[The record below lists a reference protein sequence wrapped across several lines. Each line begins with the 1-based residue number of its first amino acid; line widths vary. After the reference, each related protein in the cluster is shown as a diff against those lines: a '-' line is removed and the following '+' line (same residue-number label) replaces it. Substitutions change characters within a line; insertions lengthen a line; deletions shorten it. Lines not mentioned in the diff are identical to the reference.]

1 MFVHKFVL
9 LGTLIVNIVLS
20 EEIDDDI
27 RVNVYRPKQLPTY
40 AHNHPPLFDST
51 DDIFVG
57 QKEVVRVEKSVE
69 STQDPVDRSEREIG
83 AVYVNN
89 ASEKLSNTANNK
101 TRRRKL
107 RRRLQSNNNATPNN
121 SIIRSNLNTEN
132 LNKVNIITTP
142 APALLETVKTTPT
155 PSRDVT
161 LFPKRPIE
169 DSKRIEFQRQSRI
182 RVPAVKILDSENFVY
197 SHTGNFHYSYDSSD
211 GTKVSSRGE
220 LRNVKEGTGEVVEGN
235 VFYTDQEG
243 NDFNLSYTADENG
256 YRPVGAHLPT
266 PPPIPPAI
274 ARALRYLAT
283 KKPDDVTE
291 LPEKKTRV

>member
-27 RVNVYRPKQLPTY
+27 RVNVHRPKQLSTY
-40 AHNHPPLFDST
+40 AYNHPPLFESP

-57 QKEVVRVEKSVE
+57 QKEVVRKAKSVE
-69 STQDPVDRSEREIG
+69 STQEPADRRDREIG
-83 AVYVNN
+83 VVYENT
-89 ASEKLSNTANNK
+89 ASEKIPNTAENK
-101 TRRRKL
+101 TRRRKQ
-107 RRRLQSNNNATPNN
+107 RRRQHSSTNTTPSDNLT
-121 SIIRSNLNTEN
+121 RSYTKNEK
-132 LNKVNIITTP
+132 LNKEKLITTP
-142 APALLETVKTTPT
+142 TPALLEAVKTTSS

-169 DSKRIEFQRQSRI
+169 DSKRIEFQRQGRT
-182 RVPAVKILDSENFVY
+182 RTPAVKILDSSNFVY
-197 SHTGNFHYSYDSSD
+197 SHTGNFHYSYDSAD

-220 LRNVKEGTGEVVEGN
+220 LRNVNEGTGEAVEGN
-235 VFYTDQEG
+235 VFYTDKEG
-243 NDFNLSYTADENG
+243 NDFSLSYTADENG

-291 LPEKKTRV
+291 IPEKKSVN